1 MKTPH
6 DESAAGCAGCT
17 RGSRREFLGHVSG
30 AVAAAVMCEGWVA
43 ALGATGIVEVSAAQ
57 TGPTTLTYPV
67 PAGDGVSIDKKE
79 QMILVRFQQKVYVFP
94 LACPH
99 ENTALR
105 WRQGDMRFQCP
116 RHDSKYQAR
125 RHLHGRS
132 RDPQHGPLWG
142 QPQRRLCRG
151 GPDEAVSVRHPGGAV
166 GRGVSAGVDRPEP
179 RAQALSLI

>member
-1 MKTPH
+1 MKMPQ
-6 DESAAGCAGCT
+6 DECADGCAGCS

-43 ALGATGIVEVSAAQ
+43 ALGAAGITEVSSAQ
-57 TGPTTLTYPV
+57 TDPTTLTYPV

-116 RHDSKYQAR
+116 RHDSKYKPDGTFMA
-125 RHLHGRS
+125 GRAT
-132 RDPQHGPLWG
+132 RNMD
-142 QPQRRLCRG
+142 RY
-151 GPDEAVSVRHPGGAV
+151 
-166 GRGVSAGVDRPEP
+166 GVSRNGASVVVDLTKLYQSDT
-179 RAQALSLI
+179 QAALWAAASVPA